1 MKPSA
6 TSWKP
11 RTVHCRAS
19 CAAGRFVVSV
29 VPHSSQIRSVAVSA
43 KADPR
48 ETLSEEQLVEYD
60 ACLEFVSTFGLGDDE
75 AETVVQESFGW
86 AGRKYWRKQRVND
99 PPELS
104 QAQAAV
110 EFLTKTGGLNESQ
123 IPQVM
128 KKFPQVLGCSTD
140 QMQYA
145 VDCLQKQWRIKGK
158 ALTGTIK
165 NNPNLLGC
173 YIDCYGDC
181 SGDCERCWQRF

>member
-1 MKPSA
+1 MF
-6 TSWKP
+6 W
-11 RTVHCRAS
+11 
-19 CAAGRFVVSV
+19 
-29 VPHSSQIRSVAVSA
+29 
-43 KADPR
+43 
-48 ETLSEEQLVEYD
+48 E
-60 ACLEFVSTFGLGDDE
+60 CL
-75 AETVVQESFGW
+75 Q
-86 AGRKYWRKQRVND
+86 VND

-110 EFLTKTGGLNESQ
+110 EFLTETGGLNESQ
-123 IPQVM
+123 VPQVM
-128 KKFPQVLGCSTD
+128 KKFPQVLGCSTQ

-145 VDCLQKQWRIKGK
+145 VDTLQKEWRIKGK